1 MTIKT
6 EGCPEKTT
14 KRDSSMGPEDD
25 EYLEDFVSPHLICSY
40 LLHHGH
46 LETAQV
52 FLRDW
57 KQSCESGAEISD
69 SHAYRSLA
77 FRHHLIESILA
88 GNIEEAILS
97 IRREFPTMAGSNGLP
112 SSSYFKLLCQHF
124 VELVR
129 SGRPDDALR
138 YAETDLAPLANQ
150 FPVFSSELQVTL
162 LQLFDIILL

>member
-6 EGCPEKTT
+6 EPEAP
-14 KRDSSMGPEDD
+14 KRDLRMEPEDD
-25 EYLEDFVSPHLICSY
+25 EYLEDFLSPHLIWSY

-46 LETAQV
+46 LKTAQV

-57 KQSCESGAEISD
+57 QQSCDTGVQISN
-69 SHAYRSLA
+69 SNAYQTLS
-77 FRHHLIESILA
+77 FRHFLIKSILA
-88 GNIEEAILS
+88 GNIVEAIQS
-97 IRREFPTMAGSNGLP
+97 IRREFPSMAGENGLP
-112 SSSYFKLLCQHF
+112 SASYFKLLCQHF

-150 FPVFSSELQVTL
+150 YPVFASELQVNPSGSL
-162 LQLFDIILL
+162 IVKSKL